1 MITKAKQRLFL
12 LKKSFQSKNPSIL
25 VLGFKTYIIP
35 LLEYCSPVWNPHAI
49 VEIRR
54 IESVQRLFTKRL
66 TGFNGLNYPDRLNK
80 AGLCT
85 LELRRLRADLCLCYN
100 ILHGNIETDI
110 KKFFEVDKVSQ
121 TRGHTWRLRSIVP
134 RLDSRLY
141 FFSFRV
147 INVWNALTET
157 TVSAASIA
165 SFRSSL
171 EQESLDRFLIIKD

>member
-1 MITKAKQRLFL
+1 MHGVLHTVHGIVYYT
-12 LKKSFQSKNPSIL
+12 SIL
-25 VLGFKTYIIP
+25 ILGFKTYIIP

-54 IESVQRLFTKRL
+54 IESVQRLFTKKL
-66 TGFNGLNYPDRLNK
+66 AGFNGLKYPDRLKK

-110 KKFFEVDKVSQ
+110 KQFFEVDKMTQ
-121 TRGHTWRLRSIVP
+121 TRGHTWKLRSIVP

-147 INVWNALTET
+147 INAWNALTET

-165 SFRSSL
+165 SFRARL
-171 EQESLDRFLIIKD
+171 ELESLDRFLIIKD